1 VSIEVAHAP
10 TWWAAPTF
18 DTELNKS
25 SGGRM
30 FENSLLPSSESLL
43 KHQGLTA
50 FVSFVLETIIVGAL
64 IIVPM
69 LFTDA
74 LPLRG
79 LKRIADIPAPPR
91 VPQTEPIPI
100 VRQSHQQEI
109 NLNQVI
115 RVSQNIP
122 RSTIRPIDP
131 QALPPTLADP
141 FASNVPARQTNTQI
155 SDVLNFPRT
164 APPRNGS
171 PPTKRWRVS
180 GGVEQGLLIQEVK
193 PVYPPPARQ
202 AGVQGEVIL
211 QAVIGKDGRIQNLRV
226 ISGNPLLVKA
236 ARDAVIQWR
245 YRPYLLDGEP
255 VEVETQIT
263 VNFKAS

>member
-1 VSIEVAHAP
+1 
-10 TWWAAPTF
+10 
-18 DTELNKS
+18 
-25 SGGRM
+25 M
-30 FENSLLPSSESLL
+30 FETSLLISSESPL

-50 FVSFVLETIIVGAL
+50 FVSFALETIFVGAL
-64 IIVPM
+64 IVLPM

-79 LKRIADIPAPPR
+79 LKRIVDIPAPPR
-91 VPQTEPIPI
+91 LPQTEPIPI

-109 NLNQVI
+109 SAPEAI

-122 RSTIRPIDP
+122 RSTIPIVQLP
-131 QALPPTLADP
+131 ALPPTLADP
-141 FASNVPARQTNTQI
+141 FASNVPASQTSAPI
-155 SDVLNFPRT
+155 SDVLNFHRT
-164 APPRNGS
+164 AQPRNGS
-171 PPTKRWRVS
+171 APTKRWRIS

-193 PVYPPPARQ
+193 PIYPPLARQ

-211 QAVIGKDGRIQNLRV
+211 QAIIGKDGRIENLRV
-226 ISGNPLLVKA
+226 VSGNPLLVKA
-236 ARDAVIQWR
+236 AWDAVVQWR